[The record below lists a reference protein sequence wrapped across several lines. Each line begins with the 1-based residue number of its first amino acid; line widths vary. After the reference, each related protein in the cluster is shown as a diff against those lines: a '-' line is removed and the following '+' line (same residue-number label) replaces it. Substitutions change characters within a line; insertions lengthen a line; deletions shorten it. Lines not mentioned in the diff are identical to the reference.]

1 MQPAS
6 VLLKFPKLS
15 PSQAIPEE
23 VLKKQNLSE
32 KYALSDVDAKKA
44 AEILWTD
51 FKKLT
56 WNVGQAVVGMQI
68 ANAALHINSIFYP
81 IRERL
86 RGDEALQ
93 RRAFNR
99 ISIHFRVCACQAQD
113 SVERDDNR
121 LAYVA
126 QTLNFVIQK
135 DIPLDLAQKALP
147 FQKEEGKVSND
158 KAHAAFDPKSTVV
171 LIIDNFDEDV
181 SSEGSAVEKME
192 VGQQ

>member
-1 MQPAS
+1 IEKHKKFKKEFYMQPAS

-86 RGDEALQ
+86 RGDEA
-93 RRAFNR
+93 
-99 ISIHFRVCACQAQD
+99 
-113 SVERDDNR
+113 
-121 LAYVA
+121 
-126 QTLNFVIQK
+126 
-135 DIPLDLAQKALP
+135 
-147 FQKEEGKVSND
+147 
-158 KAHAAFDPKSTVV
+158 
-171 LIIDNFDEDV
+171 
-181 SSEGSAVEKME
+181 
-192 VGQQ
+192 